1 LPVIDMNVRTALC
14 FALLA
19 VIPIAAA
26 PQTQRAVTNG
36 GAPAFSPDGTRLA
49 FVSDRDGEGRVY
61 VIDADG
67 SGEHLL
73 TPSSVGQSKPHW
85 LPAGKRI
92 EYQTFAA
99 DVGHAFS
106 VDSDGL
112 HLREEVAVPG
122 RSPAISPGR
131 TRVIYMAGTWTDTK
145 LMLAKIDGSDAR
157 QINQGL
163 PIAWNVAWSPDGAR
177 IAFTSRDAANVLQ
190 IYVTNPDG
198 TSLHQLTHMPASE
211 GNAQMPAWSPDGK
224 TLAMQVNNGQTH
236 TAHIWLLDV
245 ATGQTRKLAPHDA
258 AYLDEIPAWSPDGKR
273 LAFQSNRTGRMEVW
287 IMNADGT
294 GARQVTK

>member
-1 LPVIDMNVRTALC
+1 MNVRTTLC

-19 VIPIAAA
+19 VIPMLAA
-26 PQTQRAVTNG
+26 PQAQRAVTN
-36 GAPAFSPDGTRLA
+36 GAPAFSPDGARLA
-49 FVSDRDGEGRVY
+49 FVSDRDGEDNIY
-61 VIDADG
+61 VIGTDG
-67 SGEHLL
+67 SGEHRL
-73 TPSSVGQSKPHW
+73 TSSSGAQNKPRW
-85 LPAGKRI
+85 LPDGKRI
-92 EYQTFAA
+92 EYLTFAA

-106 VDSDGL
+106 VDSDGS

-122 RSPAISPGR
+122 RSPAISPDR

-163 PIAWNVAWSPDGAR
+163 RIAWNVAWSPDGAR

-190 IYVTNPDG
+190 IYGMNPDG

-211 GNAQMPAWSPDGK
+211 GSAQMPAWSPDGK
-224 TLAMQVNNGQTH
+224 TIAMQVSNGQTH
-236 TAHIWLLDV
+236 TAHIWLLDA
-245 ATGQTRKLAPHDA
+245 ATGQTRKLAAHDA
-258 AYLDEIPAWSPDGKR
+258 AYLDEVPAWSPDGKR